1 MHTRKTAAI
10 SLIVL
15 LSLGGALAGCARN
28 EAATPTAAAPTEVDV
43 AKVVS
48 REITEFEDF
57 TGRFEAVER
66 VELRPRVSGYIA
78 SVEFEEGREVR
89 KGDVLFTIDPRPYE
103 AELKRA
109 KAELARARTQ
119 LSLAQSERDRAI
131 KLLEAR
137 AISQEEFDA
146 RVSGTE
152 QAEANVQ
159 AAEAAVDAAA
169 LNLTFTRVRA
179 PISGLVSRAEITT
192 GNLVTAGQTLLTTVV
207 SLDPIY
213 VTFEGTEQLAQRVS
227 QSKERNRVWAGLGD
241 ESGYP
246 HQGELVF
253 VDNEVNPDTGT
264 IRARGLLRNED
275 RRFTPGMFARVRVA
289 DSNRHP
295 AVLIKDSAIST
306 DQSIKYVLVVN
317 DQNTVEYRAVKLGP
331 IVDGLRVVREG
342 LNPGEAIVVSG
353 LQRVRPGVQVE
364 PQYVAMTDEDE
375 AQEGE
380 LLAQSAVRTTR

>member
-28 EAATPTAAAPTEVDV
+28 EAATPTAAAPTEVNV

-78 SVEFEEGREVR
+78 SVELEEGREVR
-89 KGDVLFTIDPRPYE
+89 KGDVLFIIDPRPYE

-213 VTFEGTEQLAQRVS
+213 VTFEGTERLAQRVS
-227 QSKERNRVWAGLGD
+227 QSKERNLVWAGLGD

-264 IRARGLLRNED
+264 IRARGLLKNED

-289 DSNRHP
+289 DTSRHP
-295 AVLIKDSAIST
+295 AVLIKDSAVST
-306 DQSIKYVLVVN
+306 DQSIKYV
-317 DQNTVEYRAVKLGP
+317 NTVEYRPVKLGP
-331 IVDGLRVVREG
+331 IVDGLRVVRDG

-353 LQRVRPGVQVE
+353 LQRVRPGVQVQ
-364 PQYVAMTDEDE
+364 PQYVAMADE
-375 AQEGE
+375 AEEGE
-380 LLAQSAVRTTR
+380 LLAQRAVRTIR